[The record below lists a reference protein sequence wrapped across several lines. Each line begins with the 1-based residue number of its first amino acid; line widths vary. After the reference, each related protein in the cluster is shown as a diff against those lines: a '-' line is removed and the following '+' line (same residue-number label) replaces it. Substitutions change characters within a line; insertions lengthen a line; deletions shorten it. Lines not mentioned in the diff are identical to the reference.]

1 MDTLFEWETLYLHDF
16 YNLLGSYRSKFSNVE
31 TPDHATNEEFL
42 ESWQNKE
49 TVYMLFG
56 AVRRF
61 SRLPLISR
69 QFEKYMK
76 NNDSILEYG
85 CGLAPITTSLLNVG
99 KKSNLDFTIADIRQL
114 NFHYA
119 RNSLGSLVE
128 SFEITPNK
136 HVDLPKMYNVIIM
149 ITVMEH
155 LPDPLETVKNL
166 TKFLKPGGILFF

>member
-1 MDTLFEWETLYLHDF
+1 
-16 YNLLGSYRSKFSNVE
+16 
-31 TPDHATNEEFL
+31 
-42 ESWQNKE
+42 
-49 TVYMLFG
+49 
-56 AVRRF
+56 
-61 SRLPLISR
+61 
-69 QFEKYMK
+69 MK

-166 TKFLKPGGILFF
+166 TKFLKPGGIYFLIIMQMMHMVIQLRR